1 MFPPSKFFTW
11 ISFLCSCHFHHSQS
25 DGCRR
30 RGDADK
36 DADLLPVLR
45 NRCRR
50 CFVSNCCGFHWNAT
64 WQVESARVAIR
75 WYGFRFPQSLV
86 SFPFQRCR
94 RLIIVS
100 YRSPFV
106 DCLFIFRFASADST
120 PNIYSPQSRAR
131 IVVGCLSKATRF
143 NAIILPISASIFVKY
158 IIPAVFRSAPPAE
171 TIKNRL
177 AQTRIC
183 DWRFIGV
190 AAFVQGRYF

>member
-1 MFPPSKFFTW
+1 MNGFTDELSSSLQPLSCTQYLHFVMFPPSKFFTW

-120 PNIYSPQSRAR
+120 PNIYSPHHEHELWSVAVEGNQIQRHHF
-131 IVVGCLSKATRF
+131 TNF
-143 NAIILPISASIFVKY
+143 SIN
-158 IIPAVFRSAPPAE
+158 IR
-171 TIKNRL
+171 
-177 AQTRIC
+177 
-183 DWRFIGV
+183 
-190 AAFVQGRYF
+190 